1 MKNFTRLDLSLSL
14 CGLNCML
21 CSMHISGYCPGCGGG
36 EGNQSY
42 KIAKC
47 SMEHGRPEYC
57 NECKE
62 YPCETYEGID
72 AFDSFITHYNQKK
85 DLEKRQR
92 IGSPAYQEE
101 QREKADILRHLL
113 ENYNDGRPAAEREC
127 SLYCRAFA

>member
-36 EGNQSY
+36 EGNQSC

-62 YPCETYEGID
+62 YPCETYEG
-72 AFDSFITHYNQKK
+72 FGEETEN
-85 DLEKRQR
+85 RQS
-92 IGSPAYQEE
+92 GLS
-101 QREKADILRHLL
+101 
-113 ENYNDGRPAAEREC
+113 GRAERKGGYPAA
-127 SLYCRAFA
+127 SFGKL